1 MSHMLLGTWPKQIY
15 NKNINFGKYITVYNN

>member
-15 NKNINFGKYITVYNN
+15 NKSINFGKYLTVYNN